1 MAAYYYIFDLDLFE
15 DETKIKINTNIHF
28 KYLFFQCFIYFLSVL
43 VFYLS
48 LSKQIN
54 KNILFFI
61 ISFLCF
67 ELTINQYHSTF
78 GVSQFFFYSNTF
90 NGFYIKKENSILNF
104 GLIGTFLAIL
114 SFQKEYSIFYIFFIF
129 IYFILIREKK
139 IFIKF
144 TTMILLFI
152 LVQSILGFNNYFRS
166 GKFYIMTAD
175 SKVNIYNDMVTH
187 VVSKKLNI
195 THREFVESEGKV
207 VLNWLNENSIAFDKV
222 KLKSLYSENGNNFN
236 APKWLDYRDTISE
249 ADKIRFDNFFRQRT
263 LDFILEYPS
272 EFFFRIIK
280 NSFSYYFIKSISHLF

>member
-1 MAAYYYIFDLDLFE
+1 
-15 DETKIKINTNIHF
+15 
-28 KYLFFQCFIYFLSVL
+28 
-43 VFYLS
+43 
-48 LSKQIN
+48 
-54 KNILFFI
+54 
-61 ISFLCF
+61 
-67 ELTINQYHSTF
+67 
-78 GVSQFFFYSNTF
+78 
-90 NGFYIKKENSILNF
+90 
-104 GLIGTFLAIL
+104 
-114 SFQKEYSIFYIFFIF
+114 
-129 IYFILIREKK
+129 
-139 IFIKF
+139 
-144 TTMILLFI
+144 MILLFI

-272 EFFFRIIK
+272 EFKLAILLLTVDSACRYNSVAVAPMFSKSAIVLFATYVMHEFFK
-280 NSFSYYFIKSISHLF
+280 QTEPQSCCL